1 MLLDL
6 RKIISSPGVVSFSY
20 EPDISELDFPSVRRF
35 LSPLHAEGKVTNSAG
50 LLTLNALLSAKMLCV
65 CDRCGDEYENEKRI
79 EVEVILSENPENDE
93 NPDIYPIINDKAD
106 LDEIFITAFV
116 LDMET
121 KFLCSEDCPGLCPKC
136 GKPLKNGGCS
146 CKKDTDPRLAVLEQL
161 LNK

>member
-6 RKIISSPGVVSFSY
+6 HKIIASPGTVSFSY
-20 EPDISELDFPSVRRF
+20 EPDISDLSFSSVRAF
-35 LSPLHAEGKVTNSAG
+35 LAPLHAEGKITNSADV
-50 LLTLNALLSAKMLCV
+50 LTLTGTLSAKMLCV
-65 CDRCGDEYENEKRI
+65 CDRCGDEYETEKQL
-79 EVEVILSENPENDE
+79 EVEAHLSDTLEDSE
-93 NPDIYPIINDKAD
+93 NPDIYPVVNDKAD

-136 GKPLKNGGCS
+136 GKPLRDGGCS

-161 LNK
+161 LNN